1 MRKILLM
8 VVMFSSL
15 LSASPIH
22 WEKDLKVA
30 ITKATKLKKPI
41 LFISSRHTC
50 KYCVILERTTLSN
63 PKIINELNRNFVSV
77 VSYSDDGDYLPKDLW
92 RPGTPAIWFLDAHG
106 EPLFQ
111 PIMGAI
117 DSDNFEKA
125 MQVVKKEFIKRL
137 KEEARYGTPTPKT
150 EASPT
155 PTPRESNISH

>member
-8 VVMFSSL
+8 VVMLSTL

-50 KYCVILERTTLSN
+50 KYCVMLERTTLSN
-63 PKIINELNRNFVSV
+63 PRIINELNRNFIAV

-92 RPGTPAIWFLDAHG
+92 RPGTPAIWFLDSHG

-117 DSDNFEKA
+117 DSDNFTKA
-125 MQVVKKEFIKRL
+125 MVVVKKEFIQRL
-137 KEEARYGTPTPKT
+137 KEEARYATPAPEASPKPTPK
-150 EASPT
+150 
-155 PTPRESNISH
+155 ESNTSH

>member
-8 VVMFSSL
+8 VVMLSSL

-50 KYCVILERTTLSN
+50 KYCVMLERTTLSN
-63 PKIINELNRNFVSV
+63 PKIVNELNRNFITV
-77 VSYSDDGDYLPKDLW
+77 VSYSDDKDYLPKDLW
-92 RPGTPAIWFLDAHG
+92 RPGTPAIWFLDTHG

-117 DSDNFEKA
+117 DSENFEKA
-125 MQVVKKEFIKRL
+125 IVVVKQEFIKRL
-137 KEEARYGTPTPKT
+137 KEEARYGTPSP

-155 PTPRESNISH
+155 PAPKESNTSH